1 MARGNNQSLVEI
13 SMHHGSAVQPVS
25 LSSRATQLAFLQ
37 IQMRDFM
44 DEKKQALLCIM
55 QSVIILARARLILQ
69 TCAVP
74 LISHIPIS
82 AEQPVA
88 ESLADGTYLL

>member
-1 MARGNNQSLVEI
+1 MLLLQKAALHSLL
-13 SMHHGSAVQPVS
+13 P
-25 LSSRATQLAFLQ
+25 SRAALHNLLPSQR
-37 IQMRDFM
+37 QMRDLM

-55 QSVIILARARLILQ
+55 QSEVILARARLILQ

-88 ESLADGTYLL
+88 ES

>member
-1 MARGNNQSLVEI
+1 MARGNNQGLVEI

-25 LSSRATQLAFLQ
+25 LSSRATQLAFLSNTDA
-37 IQMRDFM
+37 RPHGRK
-44 DEKKQALLCIM
+44 KKQALLCIM
-55 QSVIILARARLILQ
+55 PSEIILARARLILQ
-69 TCAVP
+69 TSAVP

-88 ESLADGTYLL
+88 ES